1 MYVHARTL
9 GWLFRRALFQKPF
22 SLRRSVYASGFGIS
36 QALLGVVVSVARA
49 FDRLRYPGFTE
60 LPVPAPLFVIA
71 TPRSGTTYLHHLL
84 ELDEERFF
92 SCKLY
97 QTILPSITLDRAVR
111 RAAEVD
117 ASTGRLFGRLLD
129 AIDSRIFTDWEEIHR
144 VTLRSAEEDENL
156 FVSSLTS
163 PALYLLFPFV
173 RELPEFVEI
182 TRLGSGVVRRV
193 AEDYRETLRRWIY
206 LEGDARTPLI
216 KNVLL
221 PSRLAVSDSAFPAA
235 RYVHVVRDPRE
246 AIPSAVSMFYKMWQS
261 HSPNIAAAS
270 PSTRALADMFLE
282 HYRLLCEQGRTRPT
296 DRWVQVRYEALVEDP
311 VATVEHIYSAFGLP
325 VSAAFRARLER
336 AAGEARRFKSRHR
349 YDPSDFG
356 LTEGDLRAGLGE
368 HWASAIGAAP
378 DSALQR
384 TSV

>member
-1 MYVHARTL
+1 MYVHTRTL
-9 GWLFRRALFQKPF
+9 GWLVRRAFFRKPF
-22 SLRRSVYASGFGIS
+22 SVRRCLYAAGFGFG
-36 QALLGVVVSVARA
+36 QAMLGAVVTLARA
-49 FDRLRYPGFTE
+49 LDRLQYPEFTA

-97 QTILPSITLDRAVR
+97 QTILPSIALDRGLR
-111 RAAEVD
+111 RAGELD
-117 ASTGRLFGRLLD
+117 AATGRVFGRLID
-129 AIDSRIFTDWEEIHR
+129 AIDSRMFTDWEAIHR
-144 VTLRSAEEDENL
+144 VSLRSAEEDENL

-163 PALYLLFPFV
+163 PALYLLFPFI

-182 TRLGSGVVRRV
+182 SRLGRRAVRRV
-193 AEDYRETLRRWIY
+193 ADDYRETLRRWVY

-221 PSRLAVSDSAFPAA
+221 PSRLAVSDRAFPAA

-246 AIPSAVSMFYKMWQS
+246 AIPSAVSMFYAMWQS
-261 HSPNIAAAS
+261 HSPNIAARS
-270 PSTRALADMFLE
+270 PATRALADMFLH
-282 HYRLLCEQGRTRPT
+282 HYRLLCDEGRKRPS

-311 VATVEHIYSAFGLP
+311 VGTVERIYAAFGFP
-325 VSAAFRARLER
+325 VSAAFRARLAH

-349 YDPSDFG
+349 YDPSEFG
-356 LTEGDLRAGLGE
+356 LTEDDLRAGLGE
-368 HWASAIGAAP
+368 HWQSAIGERI
-378 DSALQR
+378 QR